1 MPHPSPATAV
11 VLLKTAALTLALS
24 ACAAG
29 PDFVRPDAPAPDRFA
44 ASALYAD
51 EAAPVATDGAAFW
64 RGFGDPQLDA
74 LIDDALRANH
84 DLRIALARL
93 DRADALSRGAKF
105 DRFPTITADATA
117 SDGRRSVDQAAGGPR
132 DYENHE
138 GGARLAWELD
148 LFGRVRRGVEAQ
160 RAEADATRAD
170 LAAMQVAVVAEVI
183 GTYAELRGQQE
194 RLRVAEANAGLQ
206 RETLRLVEARL
217 SAGSGTEFDTAR
229 ARAQLEATLARVP
242 ALQASVATA
251 THRIAVLT
259 GRTPDALVATLST
272 PQALPP
278 LPATLAADT
287 PAEVLRRRPDI
298 AAAEQRLHA
307 ATARIGVASAELF
320 PRLTLSGLLGVQSF
334 DADALGDS
342 GSGTRLV
349 ALGIDWSFLDVGRVR
364 ARIAAADADARGALA
379 GYEQTVLRALED
391 AENALVRHA
400 RTRQEDIHLAAA
412 AGDSAEAARL
422 ARLRYDA
429 GAAGLLEVLD
439 AERTRLQAEDAL
451 AEARTRSVVSAVA
464 VYRATAGGWPA
475 RSPDRI
481 PVAGR

>member
-11 VLLKTAALTLALS
+11 VLLKTAVLTLALS

-44 ASALYAD
+44 ASALYTA
-51 EAAPVATDGAAFW
+51 EAAPAATDGAAFW
-64 RGFGDPQLDA
+64 RGFDDPQLDA
-74 LIDDALRANH
+74 LVDDALRANH

-93 DRADALSRGAKF
+93 DRADALLRGAKF
-105 DRFPTITADATA
+105 DRLPTITANATT
-117 SDGRRSVDQAAGGPR
+117 SDGRQSIDQAAGAPR

-138 GGARLAWELD
+138 AGARLAWELD

-160 RAEADATRAD
+160 RAETEATRAD
-170 LAAMQVAVVAEVI
+170 LAAMQVAVVADVI

-217 SAGSGTEFDTAR
+217 AAGIGTEFDTAR

-259 GRTPDALVATLST
+259 GRTPDALAATLSM
-272 PQALPP
+272 PRALPS

-320 PRLTLSGLLGVQSF
+320 PRLTLSGLLGMQSF

-379 GYEQTVLRALED
+379 GYEQTVLLALED
-391 AENALVRHA
+391 VENALVRHA

-429 GAAGLLEVLD
+429 GASGLLDVLD

-464 VYRATAGGWPA
+464 VYRATAGGWPE

>member
-1 MPHPSPATAV
+1 MTHPARAATAA
-11 VLLKTAALTLALS
+11 LLKTAALTLALS

-29 PDFVRPDAPAPDRFA
+29 PDFVKPTTPAPDHFA
-44 ASALYAD
+44 ASTLYTG
-51 EAAPVATDGAAFW
+51 EAAPAAADGAAFW

-74 LIDDALRANH
+74 LVDDALRANH

-93 DRADALSRGAKF
+93 DRADALLRGAKF
-105 DRFPTITADATA
+105 DRLPTITADATA
-117 SDGRRSVDQAAGGPR
+117 TDGRQSVDQAAGAPR
-132 DYENHE
+132 DYENYE

-170 LAAMQVAVVAEVI
+170 LAAMQVAVVAEVV
-183 GTYAELRGQQE
+183 GTYAELRGLQE

-206 RETLRLVEARL
+206 RETRDLVQARL

-242 ALQASVATA
+242 ALQAAVATA
-251 THRIAVLT
+251 THRLAVLT
-259 GRTPDALVATLST
+259 GRTPDALVASLST
-272 PQALPP
+272 AQALPA
-278 LPATLAADT
+278 LPATLAPDTQAD
-287 PAEVLRRRPDI
+287 VLRRRPDI

-307 ATARIGVASAELF
+307 TTARIGVASAELF
-320 PRLTLSGLLGVQSF
+320 PRLTLSGLLGMQSF
-334 DADALGDS
+334 DSDTLGNS

-379 GYEQTVLRALED
+379 AYEQSVLQALED
-391 AENALVRHA
+391 TENALVRHA
-400 RTRQEDIHLAAA
+400 RTRQEDAHLAAA

-439 AERTRLQAEDAL
+439 AERTRLQAQDAL
-451 AEARTRSVVSAVA
+451 AEARTRSVTSAVA
-464 VYRATAGGWPA
+464 VYRATAGGWPE
-475 RSPDRI
+475 RTPDRV